1 MQNLTENQ
9 KKELKNNL
17 LHIIRNGNLLCLSTT
32 IVISEFTET
41 ENILIQ
47 EISKSYKNF
56 ALNLESEIIKAL
68 NV

>member
-1 MQNLTENQ
+1 MTNLTEDQ
-9 KKELKNNL
+9 KTELKNNL
-17 LHIIRNGNLLCLSTT
+17 LHIIRNGNLLNLSST
-32 IVISEFTET
+32 IVISEFTQT

-56 ALNLESEIIKAL
+56 ALNLESEILKAL